1 VLSAGDGTRAPVPG
15 REGPGPER
23 GVLSADATKPS
34 DSAQAAN
41 RGVAGSNDA
50 PLRNLPSRE
59 RTVIVTTSKILT
71 PIKAI
76 RAKCL
81 ECCCGSRKE
90 VKMCHIINCPL
101 WPYRLGHRPV
111 FPATTRGLAASLAE
125 ADHAED

>member
-1 VLSAGDGTRAPVPG
+1 MTKTVSEKPILTTVTMQADGLPGRMSTWRPDAPV
-15 REGPGPER
+15 RH
-23 GVLSADATKPS
+23 
-34 DSAQAAN
+34 
-41 RGVAGSNDA
+41 
-50 PLRNLPSRE
+50 LRSGE
-59 RTVIVTTSKILT
+59 RTVPMTTPKPLT

-76 RAKCL
+76 RANCL

-111 FPATTRGLAASLAE
+111 FPATTRGLAATLVE